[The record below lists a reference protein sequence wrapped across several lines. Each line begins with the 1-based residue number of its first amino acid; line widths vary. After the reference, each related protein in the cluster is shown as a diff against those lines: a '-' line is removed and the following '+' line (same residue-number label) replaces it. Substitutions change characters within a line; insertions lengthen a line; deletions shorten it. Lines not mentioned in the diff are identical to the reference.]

1 MTRVMRTSLVL
12 FHVHGCARA
21 QVDLD
26 GDADLVVTTWGF
38 GNTLYLN
45 DGNGNFS
52 SRLALHDGDL
62 YSTGVTIG
70 DLNADGLP
78 DILILS
84 ATSTN
89 IVLSN
94 AGGASFVS
102 VDAAA
107 IGMPEEYHSLEA
119 SLGDMDGDG
128 DLECA
133 PPPNPSPPAIA
144 LCLAPL
150 RSALRRRAQC
160 CAPPRASIFFPTKR
174 LLASCFYPVRRF
186 FLGALR
192 SFSSNRAYVHASFLQ
207 HSHRQ

>member
-1 MTRVMRTSLVL
+1 MHGSNLRHGRTSHGLDEGRSSPSVIGASARR
-12 FHVHGCARA
+12 FHVNGCAPS

-26 GDADLVVTTWGF
+26 GDVDLVVTTWGF

-45 DGNGNFS
+45 DGSGNFS
-52 SRLALHDGDL
+52 DQLALNDVDL
-62 YSTGVTIG
+62 YSTGVSIG

-78 DILILS
+78 DIFILS

-94 AGGASFVS
+94 AGGARFVS

-107 IGMPEEYHSLEA
+107 IGMPEGYHSLEA

-133 PPPNPSPPAIA
+133 PPLELRTEDQHDAAYIT
-144 LCLAPL
+144 CIAPL
-150 RSALRRRAQC
+150 RAAL
-160 CAPPRASIFFPTKR
+160 PR
-174 LLASCFYPVRRF
+174 
-186 FLGALR
+186 
-192 SFSSNRAYVHASFLQ
+192 
-207 HSHRQ
+207 